1 MKSGV
6 NEHGVQYTQIGES
19 DYHCV
24 YYIGEGVEH
33 QRTFFEITLA
43 KIKKIDLAQILNSQ
57 TNKLRLKK

>member
-24 YYIGEGVEH
+24 YYYTEY
-33 QRTFFEITLA
+33 
-43 KIKKIDLAQILNSQ
+43 S
-57 TNKLRLKK
+57 